1 MITFFICSQPTI
13 TGRHTDYLKVLMH
26 LIIMDRQSGQGFG
39 RWRQS
44 VTWWI
49 CMDSSMNSHPWG
61 GLGVPGQSNQYPSIF
76 VLFLT
81 LPLIGVSLYQE
92 ETRSVKVHNESYFT
106 FLSNLKCFFLISQ
119 IYEAKNQLVHIY
131 KCLTGSGDRLLSK
144 FTHCYNLQ

>member
-1 MITFFICSQPTI
+1 MTCSPQARNEEENSTLLQHHNFLEYSVSILHSYKSICIMITFFICSQPTI

-81 LPLIGVSLYQE
+81 LPLIGVSLY
-92 ETRSVKVHNESYFT
+92 
-106 FLSNLKCFFLISQ
+106 
-119 IYEAKNQLVHIY
+119 
-131 KCLTGSGDRLLSK
+131 
-144 FTHCYNLQ
+144 